1 MATNEKVTFNRLITD
16 KAEGL
21 MEDTKDFVAM
31 RAFGIATVTKRM
43 GEYPVFKI
51 EDLYRNSLRKRAVG
65 SQYAE
70 TATDIEMKSF
80 VCADYGVEEPIAF
93 ETMEEMGEGYKQQ
106 IADKLMIDAYR
117 NYEQVVIDFAFT
129 SGNWST
135 VLGGG
140 ATTDLANNQFAYFNL
155 GTNNIPELFRKIK
168 DNVHA
173 LCGRK
178 PNTLLL
184 TSDVMDTLLE
194 NAFIRDMIA
203 MTRDQIIDEA
213 FLAKVLGLK
222 NIYVTDAIIN
232 DANLGGKDMKHM
244 HSKTALLYWDG
255 EAGRNSITAPC
266 AMKVVRLNYGDTN
279 SASGVGIYEREDEAR
294 DVQILRV
301 KQRFVPVVQ
310 YSEAGVLLTNCIQ

>member
-21 MEDTKDFVAM
+21 LEDTKDFVAM
-31 RAFGIATVTKRM
+31 QAFGVATVAKRM
-43 GEYPVFKI
+43 GEFPVFKI

-93 ETMEEMGEGYKQQ
+93 ETIEEMGEGYKQE

-117 NYEQVVIDFAFT
+117 NYEQVVCDFAFDAN
-129 SGNWST
+129 NWT
-135 VLGGG
+135 TLTG
-140 ATTDLANNQFAYFNL
+140 ADATDLTKNQFAKFTVADANV
-155 GTNNIPELFRKIK
+155 TELMRQLKAK
-168 DNVHA
+168 VKLA
-173 LCGRK
+173 CGRK
-178 PNTLLL
+178 PNTALM
-184 TSDVMDTLLE
+184 TSDVLDALLE
-194 NAFIRDMIA
+194 NAFIRDLLA
-203 MTRDQIIDEA
+203 VTKDQLIDEA
-213 FLAKVLGLK
+213 FLAKAFALD

-232 DANLGGKDMKHM
+232 DANIGGKDMKHINAGKM
-244 HSKTALLYWDG
+244 LLYWDG
-255 EAGRNSITAPC
+255 QAGRNSLTAPC

-279 SASGVGIYEREDEAR
+279 SASGIGIYEREDEAR

-301 KQRFVPVVQ
+301 KQRFVPIVQ
-310 YSEAGVLLTNCIQ
+310 YKEAGILLTDCI

>member
-70 TATDIEMKSF
+70 TGTDIEMKSF

-93 ETMEEMGEGYKQQ
+93 ETMEEMGDNYKQQ

-135 VLGGG
+135 VLAGG
-140 ATTDLANNQFAYFNL
+140 ATTDLSNNQFAYFNI
-155 GTNNIPELFRKIK
+155 GTNNNPIK
-168 DNVHA
+168 SH
-173 LCGRK
+173 
-178 PNTLLL
+178 P
-184 TSDVMDTLLE
+184 
-194 NAFIRDMIA
+194 
-203 MTRDQIIDEA
+203 
-213 FLAKVLGLK
+213 LK
-222 NIYVTDAIIN
+222 
-232 DANLGGKDMKHM
+232 
-244 HSKTALLYWDG
+244 
-255 EAGRNSITAPC
+255 
-266 AMKVVRLNYGDTN
+266 
-279 SASGVGIYEREDEAR
+279 
-294 DVQILRV
+294 
-301 KQRFVPVVQ
+301 
-310 YSEAGVLLTNCIQ
+310 